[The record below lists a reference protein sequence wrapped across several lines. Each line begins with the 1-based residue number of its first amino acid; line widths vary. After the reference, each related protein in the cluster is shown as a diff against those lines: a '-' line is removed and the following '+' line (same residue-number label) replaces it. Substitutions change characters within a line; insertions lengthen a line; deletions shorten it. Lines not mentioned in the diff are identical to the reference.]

1 MEKYK
6 IVILKFFSSDQLST
20 GLELLKKWNP
30 KQMDDLFVLL
40 RMPTNKLSHL
50 TSKTILES
58 NIVPHGNRVY
68 YFAANFEVFII
79 LYS

>member
-1 MEKYK
+1 
-6 IVILKFFSSDQLST
+6 
-20 GLELLKKWNP
+20 
-30 KQMDDLFVLL
+30 MDDLFVLI
-40 RMPTNKLSHL
+40 RIPTKKLSYL

-58 NIVPHGNRVY
+58 NVVPHGNRVY